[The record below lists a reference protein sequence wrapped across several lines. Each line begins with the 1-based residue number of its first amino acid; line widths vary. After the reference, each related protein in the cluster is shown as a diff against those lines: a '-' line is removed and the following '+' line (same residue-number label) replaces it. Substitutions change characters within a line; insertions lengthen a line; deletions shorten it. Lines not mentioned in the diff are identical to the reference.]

1 MAQSRPRLCRH
12 LAYDTFVRKVSTRPC
27 PALRLVC
34 ACVLDTAAS
43 VNCALMPRI
52 LAPPPPLKG
61 SIGESV
67 CVTPDWHI
75 SAPWSDMN
83 ARAEKDHIVL
93 YFKNMVAGGDT
104 GWFQVATNLH
114 EHWRSVSKREI
125 LSFRKRVAEV
135 SEEKVVVSAE
145 VVEAEAQKRKR
156 QRVLP
161 PGVPNATGPM
171 LCLPA
176 PQMRAL
182 PDAPAPAA
190 PAAPS
195 PSDDEQEDDDEGE
208 EPSGT
213 A

>member
-1 MAQSRPRLCRH
+1 MCLCVGHSGLGQLRSDASH
-12 LAYDTFVRKVSTRPC
+12 LGA
-27 PALRLVC
+27 
-34 ACVLDTAAS
+34 
-43 VNCALMPRI
+43 
-52 LAPPPPLKG
+52 PPPLKG

-75 SAPWSDMN
+75 SASWSDMN

-104 GWFQVATNLH
+104 EWFQVATNLH

-125 LSFRKRVAEV
+125 LSFKKRVAEV

-213 A
+213 T